1 MPPPTDEHRD
11 LAASR
16 HSHLAS
22 AHPAL
27 GDEAETSP
35 CRHSHLAAVYRA
47 IGDDVAAAPPPR
59 SLPRAVCAVAAGV
72 VLALAAPLAW
82 LSPAPRDQP
91 AATVA
96 GKAAGVEVD
105 DDDAGGPWPIA

>member
-1 MPPPTDEHRD
+1 MRPPTDEHRD

-16 HSHLAS
+16 HSDLAS
-22 AHPAL
+22 VFPAP
-27 GDEAETSP
+27 G
-35 CRHSHLAAVYRA
+35 RHSHLAAVYLA
-47 IGDDVAAAPPPR
+47 LSDDVQAAPPRR
-59 SLPRAVCAVAAGV
+59 SPPRAVCALAAGV

-96 GKAAGVEVD
+96 GKAAGVEVND
-105 DDDAGGPWPIA
+105 EDAGGPWPSA